1 MTTEALTHFIIDYI
15 ASRKQPKLDAFE
27 KEAAKRLAQGEDAA
41 LSRRSV
47 RSLK

>member
-15 ASRKQPKLDAFE
+15 ASRKQPKLDAL
-27 KEAAKRLAQGEDAA
+27 KKRRRNGWLKARMPA